1 MLEKYKVVK
10 EKNED
15 VLYLYLSMNYEF
27 AKDLDDY
34 NLDNLDKNWLINQRI
49 QFNGNKVV
57 IFVDGI
63 PTKVVLLNDNDKI
76 MSDKDIILTLDT
88 DDKISL
94 DKLLLSILFS
104 NITIFLEEEALK
116 AITILYRS
124 ELIKRYRN
132 KEKISKDNHHFSYVN
147 LNYYKLLYPN
157 TYKMYETLFKKV
169 IKATDGEYL
178 VYNKEPIEAYIHLV
192 SNGYT
197 ETNNNIPYLKQTES
211 LWDLAYPNYM
221 NQKYFSVEE
230 LRKRLN
236 IKDKHIN
243 IEIKQL
249 SPSNRILKLQVND
262 KIFNSL
268 DLMTRL
274 DLPSADIT
282 ILVLKQ
288 GFTFITRGIGNGYGL
303 SIVGANALAKLD
315 CNYKQILGYYFQNV
329 VLYTKEESK
338 I

>member
-49 QFNGNKVV
+49 QFNGNKVI

-76 MSDKDIILTLDT
+76 LSDKDIILTLDT

-236 IKDKHIN
+236 IKDKNIN

>member
-1 MLEKYKVVK
+1 MLEKYKVVR

-76 MSDKDIILTLDT
+76 LSDKDIILTLDT

-236 IKDKHIN
+236 IKDKNIN

-303 SIVGANALAKLD
+303 SIIGANALAKLD

>member
-76 MSDKDIILTLDT
+76 LSDKDIILTLDT

-94 DKLLLSILFS
+94 DRLLLSILFS

-197 ETNNNIPYLKQTES
+197 EINSNIPNLKQTES

-236 IKDKHIN
+236 IKDKNIN

>member
-49 QFNGNKVV
+49 QFNGNKVI

-124 ELIKRYRN
+124 ELIKRYKN

-197 ETNNNIPYLKQTES
+197 ETNSKIPYLKQTES

-236 IKDKHIN
+236 IKDKNIN

-274 DLPSADIT
+274 DLASADIT

-303 SIVGANALAKLD
+303 SIIGANALAKLD

>member
-49 QFNGNKVV
+49 QFNGNKVI

-178 VYNKEPIEAYIHLV
+178 VYNKKPIEAYIHLV

-197 ETNNNIPYLKQTES
+197 EINSNIPYLKQTES
-211 LWDLAYPNYM
+211 LWDLSYPNYM

-236 IKDKHIN
+236 IKDNSIN

-249 SPSNRILKLQVND
+249 SPSNRILELQVND

>member
-49 QFNGNKVV
+49 QFNGNKVI

-104 NITIFLEEEALK
+104 NITVFLEEEALK

-132 KEKISKDNHHFSYVN
+132 KEK
-147 LNYYKLLYPN
+147 
-157 TYKMYETLFKKV
+157 
-169 IKATDGEYL
+169 
-178 VYNKEPIEAYIHLV
+178 
-192 SNGYT
+192 
-197 ETNNNIPYLKQTES
+197 
-211 LWDLAYPNYM
+211 
-221 NQKYFSVEE
+221 
-230 LRKRLN
+230 
-236 IKDKHIN
+236 
-243 IEIKQL
+243 
-249 SPSNRILKLQVND
+249 
-262 KIFNSL
+262 
-268 DLMTRL
+268 
-274 DLPSADIT
+274 
-282 ILVLKQ
+282 
-288 GFTFITRGIGNGYGL
+288 
-303 SIVGANALAKLD
+303 
-315 CNYKQILGYYFQNV
+315 
-329 VLYTKEESK
+329 
-338 I
+338 

>member
-76 MSDKDIILTLDT
+76 LSDKDIILTLDT

-236 IKDKHIN
+236 IKDKNIN

-303 SIVGANALAKLD
+303 SIVGVNALAKLD

>member
-49 QFNGNKVV
+49 QFNGNKVI

-132 KEKISKDNHHFSYVN
+132 KEKISKDNHDFSYVN
-147 LNYYKLLYPN
+147 LN
-157 TYKMYETLFKKV
+157 
-169 IKATDGEYL
+169 
-178 VYNKEPIEAYIHLV
+178 
-192 SNGYT
+192 
-197 ETNNNIPYLKQTES
+197 
-211 LWDLAYPNYM
+211 
-221 NQKYFSVEE
+221 
-230 LRKRLN
+230 
-236 IKDKHIN
+236 
-243 IEIKQL
+243 
-249 SPSNRILKLQVND
+249 
-262 KIFNSL
+262 
-268 DLMTRL
+268 
-274 DLPSADIT
+274 
-282 ILVLKQ
+282 
-288 GFTFITRGIGNGYGL
+288 
-303 SIVGANALAKLD
+303 
-315 CNYKQILGYYFQNV
+315 
-329 VLYTKEESK
+329 
-338 I
+338 

>member
-49 QFNGNKVV
+49 QFNGNKVI

-236 IKDKHIN
+236 IKDKNIN

-303 SIVGANALAKLD
+303 SIIGANALAKLD

>member
-76 MSDKDIILTLDT
+76 LSDKDIILTLDT

-236 IKDKHIN
+236 IKDKNIN

-268 DLMTRL
+268 DLMTGL

-303 SIVGANALAKLD
+303 SIIGANALAKLD

>member
-236 IKDKHIN
+236 IKDKNIN

>member
-124 ELIKRYRN
+124 ELIKRYKN
-132 KEKISKDNHHFSYVN
+132 KEKISKDNHNFSYVN

-197 ETNNNIPYLKQTES
+197 ETNSNIPYLKQTES

-230 LRKRLN
+230 LRKKLN
-236 IKDKHIN
+236 IKDIN
-243 IEIKQL
+243 IEI
-249 SPSNRILKLQVND
+249 
-262 KIFNSL
+262 
-268 DLMTRL
+268 
-274 DLPSADIT
+274 
-282 ILVLKQ
+282 
-288 GFTFITRGIGNGYGL
+288 
-303 SIVGANALAKLD
+303 
-315 CNYKQILGYYFQNV
+315 
-329 VLYTKEESK
+329 
-338 I
+338 